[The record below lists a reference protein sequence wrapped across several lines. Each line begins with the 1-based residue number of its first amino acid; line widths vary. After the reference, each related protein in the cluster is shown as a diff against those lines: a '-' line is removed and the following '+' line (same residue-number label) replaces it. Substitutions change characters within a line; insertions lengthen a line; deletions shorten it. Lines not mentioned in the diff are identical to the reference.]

1 MLNLRELVVLY
12 TSTQKVKAECSGVP
26 AQPRGHEI
34 LLQKKKNK
42 SSVIP
47 ISY

>member
-12 TSTQKVKAECSGVP
+12 TSTQEVKAEGSGVP

-34 LLQKKKNK
+34 LLQKRKKF
-42 SSVIP
+42 
-47 ISY
+47 SYPN